1 MMNLN
6 NDMLNKLIVENLSF
20 RDTVNLCS
28 TNSTLEERCQRLNI
42 YDKILLRDYPLA
54 TLTNYPAIEQ
64 LKLIERGFETV
75 YYYENYETVYFADES
90 VSFKIPGLPP
100 AKGTKVYIVG
110 TVSNYNRQPKY
121 NCFISKQEAIKDIK
135 NFLSLNRNIVYNRNR
150 VYNRNENMN
159 EYDMF
164 FNIFFEEMSDEL
176 YSIENYTD
184 FIQNNPDSVDI
195 IQKYSYYFDIETEDD
210 EYIINNL
217 NTVDKIVNYMKENEN
232 ENEITSGIRDILHEK
247 YPSLYMDLALK
258 YIENNDYYG
267 HEIVFDEVILP

>member
-20 RDTVNLCS
+20 RDTFNLCS
-28 TNSTLEERCQRLNI
+28 TNSTLGERCQRLNI

-54 TLTNYPAIEQ
+54 TLTNYPALEQ

-75 YYYENYETVYFADES
+75 YYYENETVSFVNDV

-110 TVSNYNRQPKY
+110 IVSNYNRQQKY
-121 NCFISKQEAIKDIK
+121 NCFVSKQEAIKDIRK
-135 NFLSLNRNIVYNRNR
+135 NLSNLNRNKDRR
-150 VYNRNENMN
+150 DNMN
-159 EYDMF
+159 EYDIF
-164 FNIFFEEMSDEL
+164 FEFLFEEMSDEL
-176 YSIENYTD
+176 YNTENYID

-217 NTVDKIVNYMKENEN
+217 NTVDKIVNYMKENDN
-232 ENEITSGIRDILHEK
+232 DDVTVMIKDILREK
-247 YPSLYMDLALK
+247 YPTLDMDIALK

-267 HEIVFDEVILP
+267 HEIVFGEVVLP